1 MSANLWFLSS
11 YTLGG
16 SSARWGPS
24 GIFAGLLYIYKLV
37 IAKMNTILKM
47 FSKTKPT
54 SLLSMMEIIFC
65 CFSDHRYHIRNHL
78 NQGTFPGLF
87 AIVVDE
93 KS

>member
-37 IAKMNTILKM
+37 IKGCENEYYFKNVL
-47 FSKTKPT
+47 
-54 SLLSMMEIIFC
+54 
-65 CFSDHRYHIRNHL
+65 
-78 NQGTFPGLF
+78 
-87 AIVVDE
+87 
-93 KS
+93 